1 MVNVGGYASGKSQK
15 SMELEVLSLEYIRK
29 GQETSMSAPEHP
41 KYLPESHVKKSQNLI
56 KSGPQN
62 SGKSI

>member
-41 KYLPESHVKKSQNLI
+41 KYLPESHVKK
-56 KSGPQN
+56 KS
-62 SGKSI
+62 KLD